1 MNPFKDNFGQEVN
14 TGDFI
19 MYAVNAHMRVGLV
32 YRVADEKSLRVYYC
46 GYKYD
51 YMNGHT
57 VIPILK
63 NQSIDSRH
71 RFITKISGDA
81 VLEYIH
87 NSKKDPSA
95 ELDVLANKYIQL
107 TGRNIQN
114 IKWEV
119 LDGVKI

>member
-14 TGDFI
+14 VGDFI
-19 MYAVNAHMRVGLV
+19 MYAVNTHMRVGLV
-32 YRVADEKSLRVYYC
+32 YSVIDQTSLRVNYC

-51 YMNGHT
+51 YLNGHT
-57 VIPILK
+57 HVHILK
-63 NQSIDSRH
+63 KQSVDLRH
-71 RFITKISGDA
+71 RFVAKISGDA

-95 ELDVLANKYIQL
+95 ELDILADKYTQL
-107 TGRNIQN
+107 TGKNIQN